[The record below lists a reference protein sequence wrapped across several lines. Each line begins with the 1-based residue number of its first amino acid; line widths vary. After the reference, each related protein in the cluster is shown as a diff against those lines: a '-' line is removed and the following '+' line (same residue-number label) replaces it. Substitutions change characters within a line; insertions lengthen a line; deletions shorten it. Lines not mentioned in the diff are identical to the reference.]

1 MKLPS
6 LLPVLLIFVFG
17 VQTLHGQAA
26 VGQPAQNFT
35 LPDTTGTIFTLD
47 DFSDK
52 IVLLTFF
59 ATWCIPCIQEA
70 PLLEDSIWQYYPQ
83 DDVNVLSIS
92 VEDSIWQIDNF
103 VNNTGITYP
112 ILRDRNGSLFADYG
126 FSNYPV
132 NLILGRDGTVEYLAG
147 GFDIEVFR
155 EVIDSLRAIPTG
167 IINDD
172 APLENLTSFELI
184 GPYPNPFNGA
194 VNIQF
199 RLNTPAKVLL
209 SVYDITGQSIV
220 NHTESYQNGLHN
232 FPLNMLDHASG
243 IYIFKIT
250 DGRTARFGRFILQ
263 K

>member
-6 LLPVLLIFVFG
+6 PFSILLFLTITA
-17 VQTLHGQAA
+17 QSLHGQAA
-26 VGQPAQNFT
+26 VGQPAPNFT
-35 LPDTTGTIFTLD
+35 IPDTTGTLFTLD

-59 ATWCIPCIQEA
+59 ASWCVPCIQEA
-70 PLLEDSIWQYYPQ
+70 PLLEDSIWQHYPQ

-92 VEDSIWQIDNF
+92 VQDSIWQIDNF

-112 ILRDRNGSLFADYG
+112 ILRDRDGSLFADYG

-132 NLILGRDGTVEYLAG
+132 NLILGRDGIVEYLAG
-147 GFDIEVFR
+147 GFDIAVFR

-167 IINDD
+167 IQNDNS
-172 APLENLTSFELI
+172 PLEDLASFELI

-199 RLNTPAKVLL
+199 QLNTSARVTL
-209 SVYDITGQSIV
+209 SVYDITGQKLV
-220 NHTESYQNGLHN
+220 NLNESYNSGRHN

-243 IYIFKIT
+243 IYIFKLT